1 MYGFKNGIKAHSVSI
16 VDSEWSPHE
25 PDQQFSFWQ
34 LFLIRFIGYKRK

>member
-25 PDQQFSFWQ
+25 PDEGG
-34 LFLIRFIGYKRK
+34 IT

>member
-25 PDQQFSFWQ
+25 PDRAEHLNCSFVVQ
-34 LFLIRFIGYKRK
+34 